1 MTDTTK
7 DGAPTNAVPT
17 TTVPTTAT
25 PAASAE
31 PPKSRGLEG
40 VVASQT
46 GISLID
52 GKNGRLFYRGID
64 IHDLAEK
71 SSFEETTGLL
81 WYGRL
86 PTQKQLERFKEKF
99 IANRQIPDD
108 ILSILFVLPRKTSPM
123 GVLRTAVSALAT
135 YDPDTGDNSLDAN
148 VNKSIRLTASFP
160 TIIAAWHRIRSGLWP
175 VMPRD
180 DLDHAANFL
189 YMISGKEPS
198 QEAAKALDIAL
209 ILHADHGLNASTFA
223 ARITASTLS
232 NLHSAIV
239 SAIGTL
245 KGSLHGGANEQVMR
259 MLLEIGNEERVEQ
272 YIRGAVA
279 SKRKIPGFGH
289 RVYKADDPRA
299 YWLQKLSRTVGED
312 AGKTRWFDMSERIRK
327 IIQDQKGLPVNV
339 DFYSASL
346 YYTMGIPTDLFTA
359 IFAIS
364 RVAGWTAH
372 VYEQYSDNRLIRPE
386 SEYVGP
392 MNVTYTPVGE
402 RG

>member
-1 MTDTTK
+1 MSDATVK
-7 DGAPTNAVPT
+7 DGATGNNV
-17 TTVPTTAT
+17 
-25 PAASAE
+25 PAAPAAE
-31 PPKSRGLEG
+31 PPVRSRGLEG
-40 VVASQT
+40 VVASET

-64 IHDLAEK
+64 IHELAEK

-81 WYGRL
+81 WYGKL
-86 PTQKQLERFKEKF
+86 PMPHQLDRFKEKF
-99 IANRQIPDD
+99 VANRKIPDD

-123 GVLRTAVSALAT
+123 GVLRTTVSALAT
-135 YDPDTGDNSLDAN
+135 YDPDTGDNSLEAN

-160 TIIAAWHRIRSGLWP
+160 TIIAAWQRIRGGMWP

-189 YMISGKEPS
+189 YMLHGKEPS
-198 QEAAKALDIAL
+198 EDAAKALDIAL

-272 YIRGAVA
+272 YIRGAIA

-299 YWLQKLSRTVGED
+299 YWLQKYARKVAED
-312 AGKTRWFDMSERIRK
+312 AGKMRWFEMSERLRK
-327 IIQDQKGLPVNV
+327 IVQEQKGLPVNV

-346 YYTMGIPTDLFTA
+346 YYTMGIPMELFTA

-392 MNVTYTPVGE
+392 VNVPYTPMEE
-402 RG
+402 R